1 MKKVKQVRRMLDWMH
16 EESLKDKKK
25 YVWNV
30 NDFFYDKDWKEKVPP
45 KWLAQGEK
53 HAIKKYQ
60 SLTQK
65 LEEMFMQLYNFIYV
79 KNNIYEQ
86 AYSKDDFINRGI
98 FEASLCI
105 KRNDYIIELILL
117 ESYDSDFV
125 IKILGAPNSYCLEW
139 EEFVELSSKTAVEQ
153 AEWYYR
159 SLIKNARDCEIQ
171 NLLIKNKEKC
181 LQILNAFSTHENF
194 YAKLNYSNIKEKLT

>member
-65 LEEMFMQLYNFIYV
+65 LEEMFIHLYNFHYV

-86 AYSKDDFINRGI
+86 AYSQDEYSGI

-105 KRNDYIIELILL
+105 KRNDYIIELTLL

-125 IKILGAPNSYCLEW
+125 IKILRAPNSYCLEW
-139 EEFVELSSKTAVEQ
+139 QEFVELSSKPTVEQ
-153 AEWYYR
+153 AEWYYQ
-159 SLIKNARDCEIQ
+159 SLIKNTKDSEIQ

-181 LQILNAFSTHENF
+181 LQILNEFSTHENF
-194 YAKLNYSNIKEKLT
+194 YTKLNYGNIKEKLS